1 MGDGSKCSFV
11 EGVGGPHSI
20 CAGLRTWHRVKS
32 CMQMVMWHYCSPGLV
47 SFDELMGLRLQVG
60 PVLHDGKGSM
70 LLRGD
75 TRPSL
80 RILDVAMCFNQIR
93 A

>member
-1 MGDGSKCSFV
+1 MGDGSKFSVV
-11 EGVGGPHSI
+11 EGVGGPRSI
-20 CAGLRTWHRVKS
+20 CAMLRTWHQVRS
-32 CMQMVMWHYCSPGLV
+32 CMQMVMWHRSPGLV
-47 SFDELMGLRLQVG
+47 SFDVLTWLRLQVG
-60 PVLHDGKGSM
+60 PALHDEKGSK

-80 RILDVAMCFNQIR
+80 CILDVAMRFNEIR